1 MTASVASQTRPER
14 LQRLLEV
21 SRTLT
26 ATHDLPRLLQLIVDV
41 ARELTN
47 SEGAS
52 ILLYDGASGQLRFAA
67 GPESQRTDMS
77 QVSVPLDSSVAGWGV
92 CGRRPPPAPAAR
104 TNPRGLAPGGPTR

>member
-1 MTASVASQTRPER
+1 MTGSLAPHTRPER

-21 SRTLT
+21 SRTLA

-41 ARELTN
+41 ARELTL

-67 GPESQRTDMS
+67 GPDSQRSD
-77 QVSVPLDSSVAGWGV
+77 QRQKSVPLDSSVAGWV
-92 CGRRPPPAPAAR
+92 FRSRRP
-104 TNPRGLAPGGPTR
+104 